1 MYFTIL
7 SMKTRNILSVL
18 LFLICSIPS
27 FAQYGTVR
35 GFVYDE
41 KNGEPLIFTNVYL
54 QKTTYGCAT
63 DVNGYFTITKIP
75 PGNYTLIVTAIGY
88 DTLAQNISVK
98 AGEFQNLKLIV
109 HESAYQLDAVNVSAE
124 QETYRTEVK
133 TAVVN
138 VTPKQIEKIPAV
150 GGQTDI
156 AQYLQVLP
164 GVIFTGD
171 QGGQL
176 YIRGGSPVQNKVL
189 MDGMVIYNPFHS
201 IGLFSVFDTDIL
213 RSIDVYS
220 GGFGAEF
227 GGRVSSIMDIKTK
240 NGNKN
245 RTSGKIEASTFGAN
259 LLLEGPLKKSKT
271 TSPTSLTY
279 LLSAKTSYLDKTAE
293 IFYPY
298 AGNGYGLPFS
308 FTDLYGKLSL
318 STENGSMI
326 NAFGFRFDDK
336 VTDYQGIADYNWRS
350 YGAGFNF
357 VIIPGNAPALIEGTV
372 AYSNYK
378 SGMTDSDS
386 LPRNSSIDG
395 FNVCVAMSYFIG
407 KNTVKYGLEAVGF
420 ATDYNYKSPFG
431 YTISEND
438 FATELGAFVNYKHV
452 LNRWVI
458 DVGMRIQ
465 YYASLAE
472 FSPEPRI
479 AVKYN
484 VTDHVRVK
492 ASAGLY
498 SQNLMSATSDRDV
511 VNLFYGFLSSPSSH
525 PKYFDG
531 KLVTSRLQKS
541 QHVVAGI
548 EYDPI
553 KHLTLNVEGYIK
565 NFSLLTNFN
574 RNKVYETDP
583 TYIYECGSAKGVDFT
598 AKYEFKQWYVWAV
611 YSLGFVNRYDGEQ
624 TYPTHFDRRHNI
636 NILVTWTGGSKH
648 DLDLSL
654 RWNYGSGFPFTLQ
667 AGFYEELLIEH
678 INDDYINEN
687 GNLGIIYSDLLNSGK
702 LPQYHRL
709 DFDVKKSFVLGKY
722 TKLSVSLGV
731 TNVYNR
737 ANIFYVD
744 RLTGERANQLPIL
757 PSLGLRF
764 DF

>member
-1 MYFTIL
+1 MINKRIFLTVI
-7 SMKTRNILSVL
+7 
-18 LFLICSIPS
+18 LFLIS
-27 FAQYGTVR
+27 FIAHCQYGTIR

-41 KNGEPLIFTNVYL
+41 DNGEPVLFTNVYL
-54 QKTTYGCAT
+54 HKTTLGCAT
-63 DVNGYFTITKIP
+63 DENGYFTITKIP
-75 PGNYTLIVTAIGY
+75 AGDYKLMVTTIGY
-88 DTLAQNISVK
+88 DTLSQDVSVK
-98 AGEFQNLKLIV
+98 KDEYINLKLYLK
-109 HESAYQLDAVNVSAE
+109 ESAYQLDAVDVSAE
-124 QETYRTEVK
+124 QETYKSEVK

-138 VTPKQIEKIPAV
+138 VTPKQIEKIPTV
-150 GGQTDI
+150 GGQADL

-176 YIRGGSPVQNKVL
+176 YIRGGAPVQNKVL

-213 RSIDVYS
+213 RSIDVYT
-220 GGFGAEF
+220 GGFGSEF

-240 NGNKN
+240 DGNKN

-259 LLLEGPLKKSKT
+259 LLVEGPIKKSKPE
-271 TSPTSLTY
+271 SPSSLTY
-279 LLSAKTSYLDKTAE
+279 LLSAKTSYLDQTAE
-293 IFYPY
+293 TLYPY

-308 FTDLYGKLSL
+308 FTDVYGKMSL
-318 STENGSMI
+318 SADNGSKVNI
-326 NAFGFRFDDK
+326 FGFNFDDK
-336 VTDYQGIADYNWRS
+336 VSNYQGVADYFWKS
-350 YGAGFNF
+350 FGAGTNF
-357 VIIPGNAPALIEGTV
+357 VIIPGNAPALLEGTI
-372 AYSNYK
+372 AYSSYN
-378 SGMTDSDS
+378 SGMSDVDS
-386 LPRNSSIDG
+386 LPRESTIDG
-395 FNVCVAMSYFIG
+395 FNVSVAMSYFIG
-407 KNTVKYGLEAVGF
+407 KNTVKYGLEIVGF
-420 ATDYNYKSPFG
+420 GTDYNYQSPLG
-431 YTISEND
+431 YKIAESD
-438 FATELGAFVNYKHV
+438 FSTELGAFINYKHV
-452 LNRWVI
+452 LDRWVI
-458 DVGMRIQ
+458 DLGFRVQ

-484 VTDHVRVK
+484 LLDNVRLK

-511 VNLFYGFLSSPSSH
+511 VNLFYGFISSPSSL
-525 PKYFDG
+525 PKYFKG
-531 KLVTSRLQKS
+531 KEVHSRLQKS
-541 QHVVAGI
+541 QHIIFGV

-553 KHLTLNVEGYIK
+553 KHLTLNVEGYYK

-574 RNKVYETDP
+574 RNKVTSQDP
-583 TYIYECGSAKGVDFT
+583 TYLYETGSAKGVDFT
-598 AKYEFKQWYVWAV
+598 AKYEYKRWYVWAV
-611 YSLGFVNRYDGEQ
+611 YSLGYVNRDDGNQ
-624 TYPTHFDRRHNI
+624 VYPTHFDRRHNV
-636 NILVTWTGGSKH
+636 NVLVTWNGGQKR
-648 DLDLSL
+648 DWDVSL

-667 AGFYEELLIEH
+667 SGFYEQLYLEDIY
-678 INDDYINEN
+678 DDIINEN
-687 GNLGIIYSDLLNSGK
+687 GELGIIYSDLLNSGK

-709 DFDVKKSFVLGKY
+709 DFDVKKAFLLGKY

-744 RLTGERANQLPIL
+744 RVTGERADQLPVL